1 VEKEPANISTSVF
14 KNRKSILKKR
24 RCFSH
29 EEDSPKLYS
38 QLCCGASEK
47 NAKQTA
53 ACTRPDNAL
62 AGTEENRL
70 D

>member
-1 VEKEPANISTSVF
+1 MTTSIF
-14 KNRKSILKKR
+14 KNRKSILKR
-24 RCFSH
+24 GRCFSH
-29 EEDSPKLYS
+29 EKDSPKLYS